1 MGLADAPAQDERVPQ
16 FGVGEVELPT
26 LVERVQQS
34 LVEGIPA
41 LVPEADQIQRSR
53 GHQFKLLVRCDPCC
67 KLLGEFDVSADVVS
81 QSLHPVVPDHKPE
94 LERPEASP
102 QRDLP
107 VAVINDG
114 SRCGRLVAQIFG

>member
-1 MGLADAPAQDERVPQ
+1 MLMRRMSVSRRLVWVRITPLGRAVVP
-16 FGVGEVELPT
+16 
-26 LVERVQQS
+26 
-34 LVEGIPA
+34 
-41 LVPEADQIQRSR
+41 D
-53 GHQFKLLVRCDPCC
+53 QFKLLGRCDPCC